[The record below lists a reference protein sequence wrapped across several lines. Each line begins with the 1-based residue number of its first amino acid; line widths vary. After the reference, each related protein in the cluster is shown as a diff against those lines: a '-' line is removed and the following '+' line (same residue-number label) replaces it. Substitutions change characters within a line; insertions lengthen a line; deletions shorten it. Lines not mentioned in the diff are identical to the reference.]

1 MFCYEISVPT
11 NPSRVIRKSQD
22 FAGTSG
28 EKITSNFRIGVPTD
42 LVILYLW
49 LILLAQ
55 ERPRVGSDVPD
66 DILSETFKISS
77 YNKIKKSYMQKE
89 FGR

>member
-28 EKITSNFRIGVPTD
+28 EKIISNFRIGVPTD

-66 DILSETFKISS
+66 DMLSETLKF
-77 YNKIKKSYMQKE
+77 
-89 FGR
+89 